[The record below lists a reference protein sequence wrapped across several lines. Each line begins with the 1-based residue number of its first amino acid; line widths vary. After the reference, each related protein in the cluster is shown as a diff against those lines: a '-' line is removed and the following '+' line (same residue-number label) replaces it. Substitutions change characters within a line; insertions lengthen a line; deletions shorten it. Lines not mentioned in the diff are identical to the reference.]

1 MDSGTYDRLKGKLE
15 GITGAAYVRSEPFD
29 LEKYGRDETEDLLML
44 PDIAV
49 LPGSEDEVAQI
60 LRLAS
65 ELCVP
70 VTPRGGGTG
79 LSGGA
84 LPIRKGICLSLE
96 RMNAIVEIDE
106 ANMMVRAQPG
116 VITATLQ
123 EAVEAKGLFYPPD
136 PASRE
141 SCTLGGN
148 LAEDAGGPRAMKY
161 GVTSAYVR
169 GLRAVL
175 PDGEIIS
182 CGGKT
187 LKDVAGYSLTQLLIS
202 SEGTLAVITE
212 ACLRLIPLP
221 PYRRTLLA
229 PFDELDAAARS
240 IPAVMNRGII
250 PSALELMERPALEAV
265 QSHLGVTVP
274 HSDAAAHLLI
284 EIDGFDA
291 AAMARDVE
299 RCCEILADQGARDVL
314 FAESRAK
321 QEALWKTRRSIGE
334 AVKSVS
340 AYRELDTAV
349 PRMMIPE
356 LVRLTHEVCNRHGVR
371 LICYG
376 HAGDGNLHMN
386 VLIGDLTPKQWRE
399 RIPKVTQEVFAH
411 VTRLGGTITGEH
423 GVGIV
428 AKPYLKDAIGARN
441 VALMKGI
448 KNVFDPRGILNP
460 GKIFD

>member
-1 MDSGTYDRLKGKLE
+1 MDNGTYDRLKDKLIDIVGE
-15 GITGAAYVRSEPFD
+15 AHVRIERFD
-29 LEKYGRDETEDLLML
+29 LEKYGRDETEDLLMM

-49 LPGSEDEVAQI
+49 LPGSEEEVSKI

-65 ELCVP
+65 ELQVP

-84 LPIRKGICLSLE
+84 LPAHGGISLSLE
-96 RMNAIVEIDE
+96 RMNQILEIDE
-106 ANMMVRAQPG
+106 ANMMVRVQPG
-116 VITATLQ
+116 VITAVMQ
-123 EAVEAKGLFYPPD
+123 DAVEEKGLFYPPD

-141 SCTLGGN
+141 SCTIGGN

-175 PDGEIIS
+175 PSGEVIAS
-182 CGGKT
+182 GGKT
-187 LKDVAGYSLTQLLIS
+187 LKDVAGYSLTQLLLS

-221 PYRRTLLA
+221 PLRRTLLA
-229 PFDELDAAARS
+229 PFDDLDAAARS
-240 IPAVMNRGII
+240 VPAVMNRGIV
-250 PSALELMERPALEAV
+250 PCALEFMERPALEAV
-265 QSHLGVTVP
+265 QSHQGVTVP
-274 HSDAAAHLLI
+274 HGDAAAHLLI

-291 AAMARDVE
+291 DVMDGDVE
-299 RCCEILADQGARDVL
+299 KCCDILMDQGARDVL
-314 FAESRAK
+314 FAEGRAK
-321 QEALWKTRRSIGE
+321 QEELWKTRRSIGE

-349 PRMMIPE
+349 PRMKIPE
-356 LVRLTHEVCNRHGVR
+356 VVRLTHEVCDRYGVE

-386 VLIGDLTPKQWRE
+386 VLIGDLTMEQWQE
-399 RIPKVTQEVFAH
+399 RIAKVTREVFDR
-411 VTRLGGTITGEH
+411 VTRLGGSITGEH
-423 GVGIV
+423 GVGLV
-428 AKPYLKDAIGARN
+428 ASPYLEDAIGSRN

-448 KNVFDPRGILNP
+448 KEVFDPQGILNP
-460 GKIFD
+460 GKIFK